1 MKKIVSLQPEH
12 ISAYSLIIEEGT
24 PFYARFGEDEQRREE
39 GQEPLYLPTE
49 ETEREMYA
57 WTEKYLAGHGYR
69 HYEISNYARPGRE
82 CRHNIGYWRRE
93 NYLGLGLGSASL
105 VENVRFSNTTD
116 MDGYLAAQDGCGLD
130 ASENLQ
136 HLSRREQMEEFMFL
150 GLRMMEGVSRQEFR
164 RAFGVELEG
173 VYGDVIRRLC
183 DQGLLM
189 QQAGYV
195 FLTEE
200 GISVSN
206 YVMSEFLE

>member
-1 MKKIVSLQPEH
+1 
-12 ISAYSLIIEEGT
+12 
-24 PFYARFGEDEQRREE
+24 
-39 GQEPLYLPTE
+39 
-49 ETEREMYA
+49 MYA
-57 WTEKYLAGHGYR
+57 WTGEYLAGHGYH
-69 HYEISNYARPGRE
+69 HYEISNYAKPGRE

-116 MDGYLAAQDGCGLD
+116 MGEYLTAYGGDDGVNTGEGLQPLD
-130 ASENLQ
+130 
-136 HLSRREQMEEFMFL
+136 RREQIEEFMFL

-164 RAFGVELEG
+164 DTFGLELEG

-183 DQGLLM
+183 GQGLLM

-195 FLTEE
+195 MLTEE

-206 YVMSEFLE
+206 YVMSEFL